1 MKLATNKWNVRI
13 VGERKPIS
21 YYGYPTKK
29 QAQAFADNWNATHEL
44 KVEVIK
50 Y

>member
-1 MKLATNKWNVRI
+1 MKTATHKWNIRVI
-13 VGERKPIS
+13 GETKPIS

-29 QAQAFADNWNATHEL
+29 QAQKFADEWNAKHEL

>member
-1 MKLATNKWNVRI
+1 MKLATGKWNVSE
-13 VGERKPIS
+13 VGKNKPIS

-29 QAQAFADNWNATHEL
+29 QAQAFVDDWNAKHEL

-50 Y
+50 Q